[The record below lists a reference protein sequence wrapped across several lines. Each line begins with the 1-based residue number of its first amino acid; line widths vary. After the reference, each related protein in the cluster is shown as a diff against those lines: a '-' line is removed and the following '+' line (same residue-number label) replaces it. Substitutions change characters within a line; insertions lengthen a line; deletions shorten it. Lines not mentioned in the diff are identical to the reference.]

1 MPTNFVQMQDPVL
14 QSGISSS
21 DTNAIFNKFVDIYGN
36 VLANSDFGNIRVGTL
51 ERNTSREEIVLFSI
65 DSNTDGVANVTLTR
79 GQEAKTPYA
88 SGGISYSHPAGSTL
102 TISDNPQLLDTLLA
116 KDNDQTIT
124 GQHIYDTL
132 PESSQTPSDVNHFT
146 TKAYVD
152 SVATG
157 DSELSNSQVLIA
169 GDAGETVSAGDV
181 VYLDETDGEW
191 YQTDADVLSTVG
203 QTKIGIAQGAGT
215 DGNIISGGIVVG
227 GIDKSTTYTAGQVY
241 YVSNTKGDIST
252 SVGSIERIVGIGD
265 KNGNLVIVD
274 PYELTK
280 DEKDAIAGG
289 GDLGTPSS
297 SNKFVTEEGI
307 SNLGN
312 PSITVYTSD
321 DTWTK
326 PAGLKYVEIELVGGG
341 GNGGAAGSS
350 SYRYSGSGGG
360 AGGYSKKI
368 IAAST
373 LGATETV
380 TVGAAASSSSFG
392 THASATGG
400 SNADRTDFGA
410 GGTGSGGDI
419 NLEGE
424 PGQTVTRDG
433 SAQGGQGGWSEL
445 GSYGR
450 GGQGAQGSY
459 DGVYPGE
466 GGASGVVIVTE
477 YFAST

>member
-1 MPTNFVQMQDPVL
+1 MATNFVQMQDPVL

-88 SGGISYSHPAGSTL
+88 GGGISYSHPAGSTL

-116 KDNDQTIT
+116 KDNNQTIT
-124 GQHIYDTL
+124 GQHTYDTL

-191 YQTDADVLSTVG
+191 YQTDADVSSTVG

-241 YVSNTKGDIST
+241 YVSNIKGDIST

-280 DEKDAIAGG
+280 DEKDALGG
-289 GDLGTPSS
+289 NVGTPSS
-297 SNKFVTEEGI
+297 SNTFITEEGI

-341 GNGGAAGSS
+341 GRGGPANGNEYPGG
-350 SYRYSGSGGG
+350 GGG

-368 IAAST
+368 IAASN

-380 TVGAAASSSSFG
+380 TVGAAGSSSSFG

-400 SNADRTDFGA
+400 SNAALYNFGA

-424 PGQTVTRDG
+424 PGQTISLDINTH
-433 SAQGGQGGWSEL
+433 GGQGGWSEL

-450 GGQGAQGSY
+450 GGQGR
-459 DGVYPGE
+459 DGNTGEAGGE